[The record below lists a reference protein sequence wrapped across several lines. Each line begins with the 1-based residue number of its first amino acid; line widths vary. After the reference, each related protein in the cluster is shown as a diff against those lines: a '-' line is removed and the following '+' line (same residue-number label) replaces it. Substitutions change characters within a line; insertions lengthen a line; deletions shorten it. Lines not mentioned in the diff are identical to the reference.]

1 MKISYR
7 ENAIKPARAKD
18 IAMSKMN
25 HRMVLGIFR
34 ESLGVL
40 PAHPFPT
47 SRIPGLNK
55 DECSSVQ
62 EENK

>member
-40 PAHPFPT
+40 SAHPFPI
-47 SRIPGLNK
+47 SRIPGQN
-55 DECSSVQ
+55 
-62 EENK
+62 